1 MDYDY
6 TQKWSDLQESL
17 KRPTR
22 TEEEEKKHKERKAHE
37 LQVMLKRAEIAL
49 EGNKQLFG
57 QKGWAKPK
65 NSNRFFARERSEK

>member
-6 TQKWSDLQESL
+6 TQKWSDLQESF
-17 KRPTR
+17 KKPTR

-57 QKGWAKPK
+57 KKGWAKPK

>member
-6 TQKWSDLQESL
+6 TQEWSDLQESL
-17 KRPTR
+17 KKPSR

-49 EGNKQLFG
+49 EGNKQLFAK
-57 QKGWAKPK
+57 KGWAKSK
-65 NSNRFFARERSEK
+65 NNNPFFAGERSGK